1 MPLIGLSV
9 EEGFQSLALAM
20 CAVNKKG
27 KSLSSFL
34 TFVQSASWGTPQ
46 TEI

>member
-1 MPLIGLSV
+1 MPLVELTV
-9 EEGFQSLALAM
+9 EERFPSLTF
-20 CAVNKKG
+20 AVCTVKNKG